1 MLVNDLLELLGAT
14 EVDMTMFFRLLCSM
28 TDPDVAHTADAF
40 YEGSEPDTEAWNQW
54 LNRWWIRVD
63 GEPDREGM
71 RQANPKYVLR
81 NWMAQLAI
89 DAAEERGDFSIAE
102 QLHELLKRPYEEQ
115 PEHEAAWFQNDPNG
129 PVIVGCSML
138 SCSS

>member
-1 MLVNDLLELLGAT
+1 MNAQSETWGEKLGLGTLQETDELLVNDLLELLGAT

-63 GEPDREGM
+63 GEPDRGG
-71 RQANPKYVLR
+71 
-81 NWMAQLAI
+81 
-89 DAAEERGDFSIAE
+89 DAPS
-102 QLHELLKRPYEEQ
+102 Q
-115 PEHEAAWFQNDPNG
+115 PEVCASQLDGAARHRCG
-129 PVIVGCSML
+129 GRR
-138 SCSS
+138 